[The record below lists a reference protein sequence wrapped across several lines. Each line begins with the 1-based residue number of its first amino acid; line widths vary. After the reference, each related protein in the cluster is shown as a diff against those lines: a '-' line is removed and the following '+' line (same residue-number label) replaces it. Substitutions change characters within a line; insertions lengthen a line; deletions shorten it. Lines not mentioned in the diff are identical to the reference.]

1 MLRPLNKNVV
11 LRKEAEEKKTASG
24 IILTE
29 SAKEKPSIATVVAIG
44 KECEAKLR
52 ENDKVVYK
60 EYSGT
65 KIKMDEVE
73 YIIIEDEDILAVVE

>member
-11 LRKEAEEKKTASG
+11 LKKEAEEKKTASG

-29 SAKEKPSIATVVAIG
+29 SAKEKPSIAVVVAVG
-44 KECEAKLR
+44 KECEAKLK

-60 EYSGT
+60 DYSGT
-65 KIKMDEVE
+65 KIKMDE
-73 YIIIEDEDILAVVE
+73 DEDILAVVE

>member
-11 LRKEAEEKKTASG
+11 LKKEAEEKKTASG

-29 SAKEKPSIATVVAIG
+29 SAKDKPSVAVVVAVG
-44 KECEAKLR
+44 KDCEAKIKEDDR
-52 ENDKVVYK
+52 VVYK

-65 KIKMDEVE
+65 KVKMDDVD

>member
-11 LRKEAEEKKTASG
+11 LKKEAEEKKTASG

-29 SAKEKPSIATVVAIG
+29 STKDKPSVAVVVAVG
-44 KECEAKLR
+44 KDCDAKIK
-52 ENDKVVYK
+52 ENDRVVYK

-65 KIKMDEVE
+65 KVKMDDVD

>member
-1 MLRPLNKNVV
+1 MLRPLNNNVV
-11 LRKEAEEKKTASG
+11 LRKEAAEKKTASG

-29 SAKEKPSIATVVAIG
+29 SAKDKPSIATVVAVG
-44 KECEAKLR
+44 KDCEAKLK

-65 KIKMDEVE
+65 KVKMDEVE

>member
-11 LRKEAEEKKTASG
+11 LKKEAEEKKKSSG

-29 SAKEKPSIATVVAIG
+29 SAMEKPSIAVVVAVG
-44 KECEAKLR
+44 KECEAKLK

>member
-11 LRKEAEEKKTASG
+11 LKKEAEEKITASG

-29 SAKEKPSIATVVAIG
+29 SAKEKPSIAVVVAVG
-44 KECEAKLR
+44 KECEAKLK

>member
-11 LRKEAEEKKTASG
+11 LKKEAEEKKTASG

-29 SAKEKPSIATVVAIG
+29 KPSIAVVVAVG
-44 KECEAKLR
+44 KECEAKLK

>member
-11 LRKEAEEKKTASG
+11 LKKEAEEKKTASG

-29 SAKEKPSIATVVAIG
+29 SAKDKPSVAVVVAVG
-44 KECEAKLR
+44 KDCEAKIKEDDR
-52 ENDKVVYK
+52 VVYK
-60 EYSGT
+60 DYSGT
-65 KIKMDEVE
+65 KVKMDDVD

>member
-11 LRKEAEEKKTASG
+11 LKKEAEEKKTASG

-29 SAKEKPSIATVVAIG
+29 SAKDKPSVAVVVAVG
-44 KECEAKLR
+44 KDCEAKLKEDDR
-52 ENDKVVYK
+52 VVYK

-65 KIKMDEVE
+65 KVKMDDVD

>member
-11 LRKEAEEKKTASG
+11 LKKEAEEKKTASG

-29 SAKEKPSIATVVAIG
+29 SAKEKPSIAVVVAVG
-44 KECEAKLR
+44 KECEAKLK

-73 YIIIEDEDILAVVE
+73 YIIIKDEDILAVVE

>member
-1 MLRPLNKNVV
+1 MLRPLNNNVV
-11 LRKEAEEKKTASG
+11 LRKEAAEKKTASG

-29 SAKEKPSIATVVAIG
+29 GAKDKPSIATVVAVG
-44 KECEAKLR
+44 KDCEAKIK

-65 KIKMDEVE
+65 KVKMDEVE

>member
-29 SAKEKPSIATVVAIG
+29 SAKDKPSIAYVVAIG
-44 KECEAKLR
+44 KDCEAKLK

-65 KIKMDEVE
+65 KVKMDEVE

>member
-11 LRKEAEEKKTASG
+11 LKKEAEEKKTASG

-29 SAKEKPSIATVVAIG
+29 STKDKPSVAVVVAVG
-44 KECEAKLR
+44 KDCEAKIK
-52 ENDKVVYK
+52 ENDRVVYK

-65 KIKMDEVE
+65 KVKMDDVD

>member
-11 LRKEAEEKKTASG
+11 LKKEAEEKKTASG

-29 SAKEKPSIATVVAIG
+29 SAKDKPSVAVVVAVG
-44 KECEAKLR
+44 KDCEAKIK
-52 ENDKVVYK
+52 ENDRVVYK

-65 KIKMDEVE
+65 KVKMDDVD

>member
-1 MLRPLNKNVV
+1 MLRPLNKNVI
-11 LRKEAEEKKTASG
+11 LKKEEEEKKTASG

-29 SAKEKPSIATVVAIG
+29 AVKNQPSIATVVAVGADCEVQI
-44 KECEAKLR
+44 KEQ
-52 ENDKVVYK
+52 DKVVYK

-65 KIKMDEVE
+65 KVKMDDVE